1 MMKPLLASVCLSAAA
16 TAALAQNF
24 DDRWAVLGTFTVTTP
39 TGETTLYALADRV
52 DGDAFIDIT
61 EAGPFSVLTLTG
73 AAPGPEGQ
81 PVAPYISVTI
91 GPFTTTPDGTAG
103 VEWRD
108 GDHAYYANVDSG
120 TKGALDGFDLS
131 DDGTLSFSVAAP
143 EMRALTTDADY
154 NYVAE
159 PDVAPV
165 ALEATFSG
173 RLPADG

>member
-24 DDRWAVLGTFTVTTP
+24 DDRWAMLGTFTVTTP

-61 EAGPFSVLTLTG
+61 EAGPFSVLSLTG

-81 PVAPYISVTI
+81 PVAPYISVSI
-91 GPFTTTPDGTAG
+91 GPFTNTPDGTAG

-108 GDHAYYANVDSG
+108 GGQAYYANVDSG
-120 TKGALDGFDLS
+120 TKASLEGFELT
-131 DDGTLSFSVAAP
+131 DDGQLSFSVAAS
-143 EMRALTTDADY
+143 EMRALTTDANYDY
-154 NYVAE
+154 VPV
-159 PDVAPV
+159 PDVAPI
-165 ALEATFSG
+165 ALDAAFSG